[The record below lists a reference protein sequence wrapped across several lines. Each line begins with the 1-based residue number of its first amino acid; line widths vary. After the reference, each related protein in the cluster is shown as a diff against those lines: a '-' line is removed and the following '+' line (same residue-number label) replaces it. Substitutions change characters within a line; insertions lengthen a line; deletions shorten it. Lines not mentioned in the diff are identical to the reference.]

1 MKKIREN
8 LLILIIIIGAVNSIF
23 TGSVIVNIGNAEIK
37 GSLQS
42 VYYNNLRIKILC
54 TMAFCIVT
62 WIILSVILTKIILK
76 KFRAEELMINKIV
89 DLDFKDEEIVD
100 EDAYKKVTVFE
111 NIRRVKYEIKK
122 MIVGVRDN
130 SCTISNISE
139 EISLHTNQV
148 SNSFENIE
156 KAIEEIAEGIQKQA
170 TNTQFG
176 EERMVDL
183 TEEIE
188 RATQNFGEIKNKS
201 MKAQELNYK
210 GVEAIEILKDKFTV
224 NEEAVVKL
232 EKNIGYL
239 KDKSESVGNI
249 VHTIKSISKQTNLL
263 ALNAAIEASRA
274 GEAGKGFAVVAD
286 EIRKLAEQTVRATND
301 IGNIISEIQE
311 EINGVKINMDNEINA
326 LQGASKSLD
335 IVSEIFQAI
344 EESILDMT
352 FGINILHRQ
361 IEGVEENNKSVLQSF
376 KETASVSQRLAASSE
391 EIFSSIENQNIRII
405 NIIQKVDYLK
415 KAEFGLRMAISNI
428 KA

>member
-1 MKKIREN
+1 MKKIREK
-8 LLILIIIIGAVNSIF
+8 LLILIIIIGVVNSIF
-23 TGSVIVNIGNAEIK
+23 TGSLIVNIGNSEIK
-37 GSLQS
+37 GTLKSI
-42 VYYNNLRIKILC
+42 YYNNLRIKILC
-54 TMAFCIVT
+54 VMVVCIVT
-62 WIILSVILTKIILK
+62 SIILSIILTKIIVK
-76 KFRAEELMINKIV
+76 KFRVEESMINKIV
-89 DLDFKDEEIVD
+89 DLDFKDEERVD
-100 EDAYKKVTVFE
+100 EDAYKKGTVFE
-111 NIRRVKYEIKK
+111 SIRRVKYEIKK
-122 MIVGVRDN
+122 MIIGVRDN

-139 EISLHTNQV
+139 EIFLHTNQV

-188 RATQNFGEIKNKS
+188 RATQNVGEIKNKS

-210 GVEAIEILKDKFTV
+210 GVDSIEILKEKFRV

-249 VHTIKSISKQTNLL
+249 IHTIKSISKQTNLL

-286 EIRKLAEQTVRATND
+286 EIRKLAEQTVDATSD
-301 IGNIISEIQE
+301 IENIIGEIQE
-311 EINGVKINMDNEINA
+311 EINGVKLNMDNEVNA

-335 IVSEIFQAI
+335 IVSKIFQSI

-361 IEGVEENNKSVLQSF
+361 IEGVEENNKSILQRF
-376 KETASVSQRLAASSE
+376 KETASVSQQLVASSE
-391 EIFSSIENQNIRII
+391 EIFSSIENQNIGII

-415 KAEFGLRMAISNI
+415 NAEIGLRMAISNI